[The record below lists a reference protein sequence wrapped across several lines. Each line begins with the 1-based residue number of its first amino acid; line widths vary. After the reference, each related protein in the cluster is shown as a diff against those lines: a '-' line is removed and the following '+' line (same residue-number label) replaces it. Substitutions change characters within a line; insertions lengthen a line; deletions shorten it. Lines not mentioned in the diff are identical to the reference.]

1 MQLTEEQTMIRD
13 MARQFARE
21 RLAPGVAARDLS
33 GEVPL
38 AEIKEMGGLGL
49 LGMTVAEEWD
59 GAGADYVS
67 YVLAMEEIAAA
78 DGAASTIMSVNNAPV
93 CAAIE
98 RFGSADQKERF
109 LRPLAKGEKLGAFAL
124 TEPQAG
130 SDASALKTRAT
141 RDGNHYVLNGT
152 KQFITSGS
160 IADVTLTFAVTDPD
174 KGKKGISAFLVPT
187 DSAGYEVAAI
197 EKKMGQRGSDTCA
210 LRFEDCRITPDCL
223 LGEEGQGYM
232 IALANLETGRIGIAA
247 QATGMARAA
256 YEAALAYAKERTSFG
271 KPIFE
276 HQAVAFRLADMA
288 TQIEAAAQLTRHAAR
303 LKDAGLPCLKEAAM
317 AKLFASEM
325 AERVCSDALQI
336 FGGYGYLQDFPVE
349 RILRDVRVC
358 KIYEGTSD
366 IQKLIIAR
374 AIGEA

>member
-1 MQLTEEQTMIRD
+1 MQLTDEQIMIRD
-13 MARQFARE
+13 MARQFAQD
-21 RLAPGVAARDLS
+21 RLAPGVAARDAS
-33 GEVPL
+33 GEFP
-38 AEIKEMGGLGL
+38 AEQIREMGGLGL
-49 LGMTVAEEWD
+49 MGMTVSPDWD

-78 DGAASTIMSVNNAPV
+78 DGAASTVMSVNNAPV
-93 CAAIE
+93 CAAVE
-98 RFGSADQKERF
+98 RFGSAEQKERF
-109 LRPLAKGEKLGAFAL
+109 LRPLAKGEMLGAFAL

-130 SDASALKTRAT
+130 SDASALKTKAL
-141 RDGNHYVLNGT
+141 RDGNHYVLNGA

-160 IADVTLTFAVTDPD
+160 TADVTLTFAVTDPE

-187 DSAGYEVAAI
+187 DSPGYTVAAV

-210 LRFEDCRITPDCL
+210 IQFEDCRITPDCL

-232 IALANLETGRIGIAA
+232 IALANLETGRVGIAA
-247 QATGMARAA
+247 QSVGMARAA
-256 YEAALAYAKERTSFG
+256 YEAALAYARERTSFG

-276 HQAVAFRLADMA
+276 HQAVAFRLSDMA
-288 TQIEAAAQLTRHAAR
+288 TQIEAAQQLTLHAAA
-303 LKDAGLPCLKEAAM
+303 LKDAGIPCLKEAAM

-325 AERVCSDALQI
+325 AERVCSDALQV

-374 AIGEA
+374 AIGEE

>member
-1 MQLTEEQTMIRD
+1 MQLTEEQVMIRD
-13 MARQFARE
+13 MARQFAQD
-21 RLAPGVAARDLS
+21 RLAPGAAARDVS
-33 GEVPL
+33 GDVPL

-49 LGMTVAEEWD
+49 LGMTVAEEWN

-93 CAAIE
+93 CAAVE
-98 RFGSADQKERF
+98 RYGSQEQKERF
-109 LRPLAKGEKLGAFAL
+109 LRPLATGEQIGAFAL

-130 SDASALKTRAT
+130 SDASSLRTRAT
-141 RDGNHYVLNGT
+141 LDGNHYVLNGA

-160 IADVTLTFAVTDPD
+160 IADVTLTFAVTDPE

-187 DSAGYEVAAI
+187 VTEGYQVAGI
-197 EKKMGQRGSDTCA
+197 EKKMGQRGSDTCSIQ
-210 LRFEDCRITPDCL
+210 FEDCRITPDCL

-256 YEAALAYAKERTSFG
+256 YEAALDYAKERTSFG

-288 TQIEAAAQLTRHAAR
+288 TQIEAAEQLTLHAAS
-303 LKDAGLPCLKEAAM
+303 LKDQGIPCLKQAAM

-325 AERVCSDALQI
+325 AERVCSDAIQV

-374 AIGEA
+374 AIGTD